1 MSFHSNEAYNVYRFF
16 YAPNSCSL
24 ASHIAL
30 EQAGAAYEAI
40 KVNLGTNEQ
49 REDKYLS
56 INPKGR
62 VPVLAAPDG
71 ILTENLAILV
81 YISQT
86 FPEARLAPLDDPFAS
101 AEVLSF
107 CTYLSSTVHVAHAHG
122 ARGYRWADDPQAVS
136 EMKRKTP
143 ETMSECF
150 EMIETRLFKGPWVMG
165 EDYGISDIYLF
176 TIATWLE
183 ADGVDPTQFPKVHE
197 HRTRMLSDPV
207 VKKVIAAQ

>member
-1 MSFHSNEAYNVYRFF
+1 MYRFF
-16 YAPNSCSL
+16 YALNSCSL

-30 EQAGAAYEAI
+30 EQAGAEYAAVKI
-40 KVNLGTNEQ
+40 NLGTSEQ
-49 REDKYLS
+49 RADQYLS

-62 VPVLAAPDG
+62 VPVLATPDG

-86 FPEARLAPLDDPFAS
+86 FPQAQLAPLDDPSAFAQL
-101 AEVLSF
+101 LSF

-122 ARGYRWADDPQAVS
+122 ARGYRWADDPAAVS

-150 EMIETRLFKGPWVMG
+150 EMIETNLFKGPWVMG
-165 EDYGISDIYLF
+165 EDYGIGDIYLF

-183 ADGVDPTQFPKVHE
+183 ADGVDPARFPKIHD
-197 HRTRMLSDPV
+197 HRTRMLADPV
-207 VKKVIAAQ
+207 VQTVIAAQ

>member
-1 MSFHSNEAYNVYRFF
+1 MYRFF
-16 YAPNSCSL
+16 YALNSCSL

-30 EQAGAAYEAI
+30 EQAGAEYAAVKI
-40 KVNLGTNEQ
+40 NLGTSEQ
-49 REDKYLS
+49 RADQYLS

-62 VPVLAAPDG
+62 VPVLATPDG

-86 FPEARLAPLDDPFAS
+86 FPQAQLAPLDDPSAFAQL
-101 AEVLSF
+101 LSF

-122 ARGYRWADDPQAVS
+122 ARGYRWADDPTAVS

-150 EMIETRLFKGPWVMG
+150 EMIETNLFKGPWVMG
-165 EDYGISDIYLF
+165 EDYGIGDIYLF

-183 ADGVDPTQFPKVHE
+183 ADGVDPARFPKIHD
-197 HRTRMLSDPV
+197 HRTRMLADPV
-207 VKKVIAAQ
+207 VQTVIAAQ

>member
-1 MSFHSNEAYNVYRFF
+1 MYRFF
-16 YAPNSCSL
+16 YAPKSCSL

-40 KVNLGTNEQ
+40 KVNLGENEQ
-49 REDKYLS
+49 REDTYLS

-62 VPVLAAPDG
+62 VPVLATTDG

-81 YISQT
+81 FISQT
-86 FPEARLAPLDDPFAS
+86 FPQARLAPLDDPSAFAQL
-101 AEVLSF
+101 LSF
-107 CTYLSSTVHVAHAHG
+107 CAYLSSTVHVAHAHG
-122 ARGYRWADDPQAVS
+122 VRGYRWADDPAAVS

-150 EMIETRLFKGPWVMG
+150 EMIETSMFKGPWVMG
-165 EDYGISDIYLF
+165 EDYGIGDIYLF

-183 ADGVDPTQFPKVHE
+183 ADGVDPARFPKVHE
-197 HRTRMLSDPV
+197 HRTRMLADPV
-207 VKKVIAAQ
+207 VQNVIAAQ

>member
-1 MSFHSNEAYNVYRFF
+1 MYRFF
-16 YAPNSCSL
+16 YALNSCSL

-30 EQAGAAYEAI
+30 EQAGAEYAAVKI
-40 KVNLGTNEQ
+40 NLGTSEQ
-49 REDKYLS
+49 RADQYLS

-62 VPVLAAPDG
+62 VPVLATPDG

-86 FPEARLAPLDDPFAS
+86 FPQAQLAPLNDPSAFAQL
-101 AEVLSF
+101 LSF

-122 ARGYRWADDPQAVS
+122 ARGYRWADDPAAVS

-150 EMIETRLFKGPWVMG
+150 EMIETNLFKGPWVMG
-165 EDYGISDIYLF
+165 EDYGIGDIYLF

-183 ADGVDPTQFPKVHE
+183 ADGVDPARFPKIHD
-197 HRTRMLSDPV
+197 HRTRMLADPV
-207 VKKVIAAQ
+207 VQTVIAAQ

>member
-1 MSFHSNEAYNVYRFF
+1 MYRFF
-16 YAPNSCSL
+16 YAPKSCSL

-40 KVNLGTNEQ
+40 KVNLGENEQ
-49 REDKYLS
+49 REDEYLS

-62 VPVLAAPDG
+62 VPVLATTDG

-81 YISQT
+81 FISQT
-86 FPEARLAPLDDPFAS
+86 FPQAHLAPLDDPSAFAQL
-101 AEVLSF
+101 LSF
-107 CTYLSSTVHVAHAHG
+107 CAYLSSTVHVAHAHG
-122 ARGYRWADDPQAVS
+122 VRGYRWADDPAAVS

-150 EMIETRLFKGPWVMG
+150 EMIETKLFKGPWVMG
-165 EDYGISDIYLF
+165 EDYGIGDIYLF

-183 ADGVDPTQFPKVHE
+183 ADGVDPARFPKVHE
-197 HRTRMLSDPV
+197 HRTRMLADPV
-207 VKKVIAAQ
+207 VQKVIAAQ